1 MADYRQVGEELW
13 ERFNPD
19 SDQVWYYSALA
30 EVFTDVD
37 SPLAEELLASI
48 GELKTSSQ
56 HGGVTR
62 ISAVLPPSVRVCP
75 RGDGHH
81 R

>member
-1 MADYRQVGEELW
+1 MADYRQVAEELS

-19 SDQVWYYSALA
+19 SDQVWDYSALA

-48 GELKTSSQ
+48 GELKRLRST
-56 HGGVTR
+56 GE
-62 ISAVLPPSVRVCP
+62 
-75 RGDGHH
+75 
-81 R
+81 

>member
-1 MADYRQVGEELW
+1 MADYRQVGEELS

-37 SPLAEELLASI
+37 SLLAEELLASI
-48 GELKTSSQ
+48 GELKRLRST
-56 HGGVTR
+56 GE
-62 ISAVLPPSVRVCP
+62 
-75 RGDGHH
+75 
-81 R
+81 